1 LGVQRL
7 EAKRV
12 NGHTYYYLSNWGW
25 REGKC
30 RRFAQQY
37 LGKLEDFSAR
47 LTGAGPAPAYAEV
60 FELGRPL
67 ALWEAVQRS
76 ELIPLADELCPKR
89 HQGLSSG
96 TYLALAAVNRAAQPV
111 SKRGFW
117 DWLAGTAL
125 VRAVP
130 EVCAEALSSQR
141 FWDHLERWDPEKVQV
156 LWKGL
161 LQRAVQREGIDLS
174 RLCYDGT
181 NFYTFIDTF
190 NVQNHV
196 AQRGKNKQGRANL
209 RQVSYALV
217 CAAHGQWPLYYEV
230 YEGNRN
236 DSRQFGEML
245 GRFAAFYA
253 GLAPAGTP
261 WPKTTL
267 VFDKGNNSAANFAL
281 IDALGLDYV
290 GAVKLGEVAEW
301 AAVSNTG
308 DARWEACAGLEGTK
322 AFRVESEVYGRKR
335 ALVVSWH
342 QGLFEAQ
349 WATVQSELA
358 RALRKLGELE
368 QSLERRQQGEVK
380 GGKAPTVES
389 VQKQCREILHREHLS
404 QVVAS
409 EVRGRDSGVPEL
421 NYRVEPEALERL
433 RDTVLGKNV
442 LVTSHE
448 GWSNGQVVEAYRS
461 QFLIEE
467 MFQQM
472 KDRDVGCWWPM
483 FHWTDRMIQVHGL
496 YCTIALLLRAMV
508 GRQVREAGVELPLT
522 RLWAELEQVRE
533 VVNVYEGRG
542 ARKLP
547 VRQTVQS
554 KQTAL
559 QERLVEVLGLRGKK
573 PAV

>member
-1 LGVQRL
+1 MQRL

-12 NGHTYYYLSNWGW
+12 NGHTYYYLSEWGW
-25 REGKC
+25 RQGKC
-30 RRFAQQY
+30 RRLSQQY
-37 LGKLEDFSAR
+37 LGKLEQFSSR
-47 LTGAGPAPAYAEV
+47 LTGAGPMPIHAEV

-67 ALWEAVQRS
+67 ALWRAVERA
-76 ELIPLADELCPKR
+76 ELIPLAEQLCPKR
-89 HQGLSSG
+89 QQGLSPG
-96 TYLALAAVNRAAQPV
+96 VYLALAAVNRAVQPV
-111 SKRGFW
+111 SKRGLW
-117 DWLAGTAL
+117 DWLARTVLGRVIPGL
-125 VRAVP
+125 S
-130 EVCAEALSSQR
+130 AEALSSQR
-141 FWDHLERWDPEKVQV
+141 FWDHLGGWEPEKILA
-156 LWKGL
+156 LWTGL
-161 LQRAVQREGIDLS
+161 LERAVRREGIDLS

-190 NVQNHV
+190 NVQNHL

-217 CAAHGQWPLYYEV
+217 CAARGQWPLYYEV

-245 GRFAAFYA
+245 GRFAAFHA
-253 GLAPAGTP
+253 GLAPAGAP
-261 WPKTTL
+261 LPKTTL

-290 GAVKLGEVAEW
+290 GAVKLGEVALW
-301 AAVSNTG
+301 AAVSNGT
-308 DARWEACAGLEGTK
+308 DARWEACAGLGGTK

-335 ALVVSWH
+335 TLVVSWH

-358 RALRKLGELE
+358 RALRKLGDLQ
-368 QSLERRQQGEVK
+368 QSLDRRHQGEVK
-380 GGKAPTVES
+380 GGKAPTLEWVR
-389 VQKQCREILHREHLS
+389 KQCREILHREHLS

-409 EVRGRDSGVPEL
+409 AVQARDSGVPAL
-421 NYRVEPEALERL
+421 DYRVQAEALERL

-442 LVTSHE
+442 LVTSHG
-448 GWSNGQVVEAYRS
+448 GWTDAEVIEAYRS

-467 MFQQM
+467 IFQQM
-472 KDRDVGCWWPM
+472 KDRDLGCWWPM

-508 GRQVREAGVELPLT
+508 GRRVREAGVELPLT

-533 VVNVYEGRG
+533 VVNVYPGRG
-542 ARKLP
+542 ARQSP
-547 VRQTVQS
+547 VRQRVLS
-554 KQTAL
+554 KLTAM
-559 QERLVEVLGLRGKK
+559 QERLVEVLGLQGEK
-573 PAV
+573 PPV

>member
-1 LGVQRL
+1 MQRL
-7 EAKRV
+7 EAKRI
-12 NGHTYYYLSNWGW
+12 NGHTYYYLSQWGW
-25 REGKC
+25 RAGKC
-30 RRFAQQY
+30 RRLAQQY
-37 LGKLEDFSAR
+37 LGKLEDFSAL

-67 ALWEAVQRS
+67 ALWEAVRRA

-89 HQGLSSG
+89 RQGLSAG
-96 TYLALAAVNRAAQPV
+96 TYLALAAVNRAVQPV

-117 DWLAGTAL
+117 DWLSGTAL

-130 EVCAEALSSQR
+130 EVSAEALSSQR
-141 FWDHLERWDPEKVQV
+141 FWDHLELWEPEKVRT

-161 LQRAVQREGIDLS
+161 LQRAVQREKIDLS

-190 NVQNHV
+190 NLQNHL

-236 DSRQFGEML
+236 DSRQFGQML
-245 GRFAAFYA
+245 GRFATFYA
-253 GLAPAGTP
+253 GLAPAGAP
-261 WPKTTL
+261 LPKTTL

-281 IDALGLDYV
+281 IDTLGLDYV
-290 GAVKLGEVAEW
+290 GAVKLAEVAEW
-301 AAVSNTG
+301 AAVSNTV
-308 DARWEACAGLEGTK
+308 DRRWEACAGLEGTK
-322 AFRVESEVYGRKR
+322 AFRVEAEVYGRNR
-335 ALVVSWH
+335 TLVVSWH
-342 QGLFEAQ
+342 EGLFEAQ

-358 RALRKLGELE
+358 RGLRKLGELA

-380 GGKAPTVES
+380 GGKAPAVES
-389 VQKQCREILHREHLS
+389 VQKQCREILHREHLR

-409 EVRGRDSGVPEL
+409 EVQARDSGVPEL
-421 NYRVEPEALERL
+421 KYRVQPEALERL
-433 RDTVLGKNV
+433 RDTVMGKNV
-442 LVTSHE
+442 LVTSHA
-448 GWSNGQVVEAYRS
+448 GWSNAQVIEAYRS

-467 MFQQM
+467 IFQQM

-496 YCTIALLLRAMV
+496 YCTIAVLLRAMV
-508 GRQVREAGVELPLT
+508 SRQVREAGVALPLT

-533 VVNVYEGRG
+533 VVNVYPGRAG
-542 ARKLP
+542 RQPA
-547 VRQTVQS
+547 VRQTVGS
-554 KQTAL
+554 KLTAL
-559 QERLVEVLGLRGKK
+559 QEHLVEVLGLRSGKR
-573 PAV
+573 PV

>member
-1 LGVQRL
+1 VQRL

-12 NGHTYYYLSNWGW
+12 NGHTYYYLSDWGW
-25 REGKC
+25 RQGKC
-30 RRFAQQY
+30 RRLAQQY

-67 ALWEAVQRS
+67 ALWGAVQRA
-76 ELIPLADELCPKR
+76 ELIPLADQLCPKR
-89 HQGLSSG
+89 QQGLSPG
-96 TYLALAAVNRAAQPV
+96 LYLALAALNRAVHPV
-111 SKRGFW
+111 SKRQFW

-130 EVCAEALSSQR
+130 HLSAEALSSQR
-141 FWDHLERWDPEKVQV
+141 FWDHLEGWEPEKLQA

-161 LQRAVQREGIDLS
+161 LERAGQREGIDLS

-190 NVQNHV
+190 NVQNHL
-196 AQRGKNKQGRANL
+196 AQRGKNKQGRDNL

-236 DSRQFGEML
+236 DSRQFGELL

-253 GLAPAGTP
+253 GLAPAGAP
-261 WPKTTL
+261 RPRTTL

-281 IDALGLDYV
+281 IDTLGLDYV

-308 DARWEACAGLEGTK
+308 DARWEACAGLAGTK
-322 AFRVESEVYGRKR
+322 AFRVEAEVYGRKR
-335 ALVVSWH
+335 TLVVSWH

-358 RALRKLGELE
+358 RALRQLAELR

-380 GGKAPTVES
+380 GGKAPTGES

-404 QVVAS
+404 QVVTIGVQTHA
-409 EVRGRDSGVPEL
+409 SGVPGL
-421 NYRVEPEALERL
+421 DYRVQPEALERL

-442 LVTSHE
+442 LVTSHG
-448 GWSNGQVVEAYRS
+448 GWKDPQVIEAYRS

-467 MFQQM
+467 IFQQM
-472 KDRDVGCWWPM
+472 KDRDLGCWWPM

-533 VVNVYEGRG
+533 VVNVYAGRG
-542 ARKLP
+542 ARKP
-547 VRQTVQS
+547 PARQRVLS
-554 KQTAL
+554 KLTTL
-559 QERLVEVLGLRGKK
+559 QERLVEVLGLRGENR
-573 PAV
+573 PV

>member
-1 LGVQRL
+1 MQRL

-12 NGHTYYYLSNWGW
+12 NGHTYYYLSDWGW

-30 RRFAQQY
+30 RRLSQQY
-37 LGKLEDFSAR
+37 LGKLEQFSSR
-47 LTGAGPAPAYAEV
+47 LLGAGPAPAHAEV

-67 ALWEAVQRS
+67 ALWGAVHRA
-76 ELIPLADELCPKR
+76 ELIPLADHLCPKR
-89 HQGLSSG
+89 QQGLSPG
-96 TYLALAAVNRAAQPV
+96 TYLALAAVNRAVQPV

-117 DWLAGTAL
+117 EWLSGTAL

-130 EVCAEALSSQR
+130 EVSAEALSSQR
-141 FWDHLERWDPEKVQV
+141 FWDHLVGWEPEKIEA

-161 LQRAVQREGIDLS
+161 LERAVQREGIDLS

-190 NVQNHV
+190 NVQNHL

-253 GLAPAGTP
+253 GLAPAGAP
-261 WPKTTL
+261 RPQTTL

-281 IDALGLDYV
+281 IDTLGLDYV
-290 GAVKLGEVAEW
+290 GAVKLGEVTEW
-301 AAVSNTG
+301 AGVSNSG
-308 DARWEACAGLEGTK
+308 DSRWEACAGLEGTK
-322 AFRVESEVYGRKR
+322 AFRVEAEVYGRQR
-335 ALVVSWH
+335 PLVVSWH

-358 RALRKLGELE
+358 RALRKLAELQ

-380 GGKAPTVES
+380 GGKTPTVES

-404 QVVAS
+404 QVVAI
-409 EVRGRDSGVPEL
+409 EVHRHDSGVPVL
-421 NYRVEPEALERL
+421 DYRVPPEGLEQL

-442 LVTSHE
+442 LVTSHG
-448 GWSNGQVVEAYRS
+448 GWTDTEVIEAYRS

-467 MFQQM
+467 IFQQM
-472 KDRDVGCWWPM
+472 KDRDLGCWWPM

-508 GRQVREAGVELPLT
+508 SRQVRKAGVELPLT

-533 VVNVYEGRG
+533 VVNVYPGRSV
-542 ARKLP
+542 RQSP
-547 VRQTVQS
+547 VRQRVGN
-554 KQTAL
+554 KLTAL
-559 QERLVEVLGLRGKK
+559 QERLVGVLGLRGEKR
-573 PAV
+573 PG

>member
-1 LGVQRL
+1 VQRL

-12 NGHTYYYLSNWGW
+12 NGHCYYYLSQWGW

-30 RRFAQQY
+30 RRLSQQY
-37 LGKLEDFSAR
+37 LGKLEDFSSR
-47 LTGAGPAPAYAEV
+47 LTGTGPPPLHAEV

-67 ALWEAVQRS
+67 ALWRAAQRA
-76 ELIPLADELCPKR
+76 ELITLADQLCPKR
-89 HQGLSSG
+89 AQGLSAG
-96 TYLALAAVNRAAQPV
+96 TYLALAAINRAVRPV
-111 SKRGFW
+111 SKRQFW
-117 DWLAGTAL
+117 DWLAGTVL
-125 VRAVP
+125 VREVP
-130 EVCAEALSSQR
+130 EVSAEALSSQR
-141 FWDHLERWDPEKVQV
+141 FWDHFERWEPDTLRT

-161 LQRAVQREGIDLS
+161 LERAVQREGIDLS

-190 NVQNHV
+190 NVQNHL

-217 CAAHGQWPLYYEV
+217 CAARGQWPLYYEV

-245 GRFAAFYA
+245 GRLASFYE
-253 GLAPAGTP
+253 GLAPAGAP
-261 WPKTTL
+261 LPKTTL

-281 IDALGLDYV
+281 IDTLGLDYV

-301 AAVSNTG
+301 AAVSNG
-308 DARWEACAGLEGTK
+308 QDARWQGCAGLEGTK
-322 AFRVESEVYGRKR
+322 AFRVEAQVYGRPR
-335 ALVVSWH
+335 TLVVSWH

-349 WATVQSELA
+349 WATVQAELG
-358 RALRKLGELE
+358 RALRKLEGLR

-389 VQKQCREILHREHLS
+389 VRKQCHEILHREHLS
-404 QVVAS
+404 RVVTVEVGPGPQGLPGLTYQV
-409 EVRGRDSGVPEL
+409 D
-421 NYRVEPEALERL
+421 PEALARL
-433 RDTVLGKNV
+433 SDTLLGKNV
-442 LVTSHE
+442 LVTSQR
-448 GWSNGQVVEAYRS
+448 GWSDAQVIEAYRS

-472 KDRDVGCWWPM
+472 KDRDLGCWWPM

-496 YCTIALLLRAMV
+496 YCTVALLLRAMV
-508 GRQVREAGVELPLT
+508 GRQAREAGVDLPLS

-533 VVNVYEGRG
+533 VVNVYE
-542 ARKLP
+542 AKATRKAP
-547 VRQTVQS
+547 VRQAVWS
-554 KQTAL
+554 KLTPT
-559 QERLVEVLGLRGKK
+559 QERLAEVLELRAGK
-573 PAV
+573 ASI

>member
-1 LGVQRL
+1 VQRL

-12 NGHTYYYLSNWGW
+12 NGRRYYYLSDWGW

-30 RRFAQQY
+30 RRLSQKY
-37 LGKLEDFSAR
+37 LGKLEDFSAL

-67 ALWEAVQRS
+67 ALWAAVQRAQ
-76 ELIPLADELCPKR
+76 LIPLADQLCPKR
-89 HQGLSSG
+89 PQGLSPG
-96 TYLALAAVNRAAQPV
+96 TYLALAALNRAVHPV

-117 DWLAGTAL
+117 DWLAGTVL

-130 EVCAEALSSQR
+130 GLSAEALSSQR
-141 FWDHLERWDPEKVQV
+141 FWDHLERWEPEKVGA

-161 LQRAVQREGIDLS
+161 LERAVPREGIDLS

-190 NVQNHV
+190 NVQNHL

-217 CAAHGQWPLYYEV
+217 CAARGQWPLYYEV
-230 YEGNRN
+230 YEGHRN

-245 GRFAAFYA
+245 GRFATFYA

-261 WPKTTL
+261 PPRTTL

-290 GAVKLGEVAEW
+290 GAVKLGEVSAW
-301 AAVSNTG
+301 AAVSNAG
-308 DARWEACAGLEGTK
+308 DTRWEACAGLEGTK
-322 AFRVESEVYGRKR
+322 AFRVEADVYGRKR
-335 ALVVSWH
+335 TLVVSWH

-358 RALRKLGELE
+358 RALRKLGELQ

-380 GGKAPTVES
+380 AGKAPTLES

-404 QVVAS
+404 QVVAI
-409 EVRGRDSGVPEL
+409 EVQARDSGVPRL
-421 NYRVEPEALERL
+421 DYRVQPEALERL
-433 RDTVLGKNV
+433 GDTVLGKNV
-442 LVTSHE
+442 LVTSHG
-448 GWSNGQVVEAYRS
+448 GWTDPQVIEAYRS

-467 MFQQM
+467 IFQQM

-483 FHWTDRMIQVHGL
+483 FHWSDRMIQVHGL

-508 GRQVREAGVELPLT
+508 ARQVREAGVELALT

-533 VVNVYEGRG
+533 VVNVYEGRS
-542 ARKLP
+542 ARKSP
-547 VRQTVQS
+547 VRQTVLS
-554 KQTAL
+554 KLTAL
-559 QERLVEVLGLRGKK
+559 QERLVQVLGLRGEK
-573 PAV
+573 PPV

>member
-1 LGVQRL
+1 MQRL

-12 NGHTYYYLSNWGW
+12 NGHTYYYLSDWGW

-30 RRFAQQY
+30 RRLAQLY
-37 LGKLEDFSAR
+37 LGKLEQFSSR

-60 FELGRPL
+60 FESGRPL
-67 ALWEAVQRS
+67 ALWGAVQRA
-76 ELIPLADELCPKR
+76 ELIPLANQLCPKR
-89 HQGLSSG
+89 QQGLSPG
-96 TYLALAAVNRAAQPV
+96 TYLALAAVNRAMQPV

-117 DWLAGTAL
+117 EWISGTAL
-125 VRAVP
+125 VRAVA
-130 EVCAEALSSQR
+130 ELSAEALSSQR
-141 FWDHLERWDPEKVQV
+141 FWDHLVGWETEKIHA

-161 LQRAVQREGIDLS
+161 LERAVQREGIDLS

-190 NVQNHV
+190 NVQNHL

-230 YEGNRN
+230 YEGHRN

-245 GRFAAFYA
+245 GRFATFYA
-253 GLAPAGTP
+253 GVAPAGAP
-261 WPKTTL
+261 RPQTTL

-281 IDALGLDYV
+281 IDTLGLDYV

-308 DARWEACAGLEGTK
+308 DSRWEACAGLEGTK
-322 AFRVESEVYGRKR
+322 AFRVEAEVYGRPR
-335 ALVVSWH
+335 TLVVSWH

-358 RALRKLGELE
+358 RALRKLAELQ
-368 QSLERRQQGEVK
+368 QSLQRRQHGEVK
-380 GGKAPTVES
+380 GGKTPTVES
-389 VQKQCREILHREHLS
+389 VHKQCREILHREHLH
-404 QVVAS
+404 QVVAI
-409 EVRGRDSGVPEL
+409 EIHPHDAGVPVL
-421 NYRVEPEALERL
+421 DYRVQPEALERL

-442 LVTSHE
+442 LVTSH
-448 GWSNGQVVEAYRS
+448 GSWSNAQVIEAYRS

-467 MFQQM
+467 IFQQM
-472 KDRDVGCWWPM
+472 KDRDLGCWWPM

-508 GRQVREAGVELPLT
+508 SRQVREAGVELPLP

-533 VVNVYEGRG
+533 VVNVYPGRG
-542 ARKLP
+542 GRQAP
-547 VRQTVQS
+547 VRQTVGN
-554 KQTAL
+554 KLTAL
-559 QERLVEVLGLRGKK
+559 QERLVEALGLRGEKR
-573 PAV
+573 PV

>member
-1 LGVQRL
+1 VQRL
-7 EAKRV
+7 EAKQV
-12 NGHTYYYLSNWGW
+12 NGHTYYYLSEWGW
-25 REGKC
+25 RQGKC
-30 RRFAQQY
+30 RRLRQQY

-47 LTGAGPAPAYAEV
+47 LTGAGPPPAYAEV
-60 FELGRPL
+60 FESGRPL
-67 ALWEAVQRS
+67 ALWDAVQRS

-89 HQGLSSG
+89 QQGLSPG
-96 TYLALAAVNRAAQPV
+96 HYLALAAVNRAVEPV

-117 DWLAGTAL
+117 DWLNGTVLA
-125 VRAVP
+125 RAVQ
-130 EVCAEALSSQR
+130 EVSVEALSSQR
-141 FWDHLERWDPEKVQV
+141 FWDHLQRWDPEKVRA

-161 LQRAVQREGIDLS
+161 LERAVERERIDLS

-190 NVQNHV
+190 NVQNHL

-209 RQVSYALV
+209 RQISYALV

-253 GLAPAGTP
+253 GLAPAGAP
-261 WPKTTL
+261 LPKSTL

-281 IDALGLDYV
+281 IDTLGLDYV
-290 GAVKLGEVAEW
+290 GAVKLGEVAQW

-308 DARWEACAGLEGTK
+308 DSRWEACPGLEGTK
-322 AFRVESEVYGRKR
+322 AFRVEAEVYERQR
-335 ALVVSWH
+335 TLVVSWH

-358 RALRKLGELE
+358 RALRKLGELA

-380 GGKAPTVES
+380 GGKPPTVES
-389 VQKQCREILHREHLS
+389 VQRQCREILHREHLS

-409 EVRGRDSGVPEL
+409 EVRARDSGVPEL
-421 NYRVEPEALERL
+421 DYRVQPEALERL

-442 LVTSHE
+442 LVTSHG
-448 GWSNGQVVEAYRS
+448 GWSNPQVIEAYRS

-467 MFQQM
+467 IFQQM

-508 GRQVREAGVELPLT
+508 SRQVWEAGVELPLT

-533 VVNVYEGRG
+533 VVNVYPERG
-542 ARKLP
+542 ARKPP
-547 VRQTVQS
+547 VRQRVGS
-554 KQTAL
+554 KLTAL
-559 QERLVEVLGLRGKK
+559 QERLVEVLGLRGEKR
-573 PAV
+573 PV

>member
-1 LGVQRL
+1 VQRL
-7 EAKRV
+7 EAKNV
-12 NGHTYYYLSNWGW
+12 NGHLYYYLSNWGW

-30 RRFAQQY
+30 RRLSQQY

-60 FELGRPL
+60 FELGRPQ
-67 ALWEAVQRS
+67 ALWGAVQRA
-76 ELIPLADELCPKR
+76 ELIPLADQLCPKR
-89 HQGLSSG
+89 QQGLSPG
-96 TYLALAAVNRAAQPV
+96 TYLALAAINRAVHPV

-117 DWLAGTAL
+117 DWVAGTVL

-130 EVCAEALSSQR
+130 ELSAEALSSQR
-141 FWDHLERWDPEKVQV
+141 FWDHFQGWEPEKLQA
-156 LWKGL
+156 LWKEL
-161 LQRAVQREGIDLS
+161 LERAVQRERIDLS

-190 NVQNHV
+190 NMHNHL
-196 AQRGKNKQGRANL
+196 AQRGKNKQGRGNL

-236 DSRQFGEML
+236 DSRQFGQML

-261 WPKTTL
+261 LPRTTL

-281 IDALGLDYV
+281 IDGLGLDYV

-301 AAVSNTG
+301 AAVSNTE

-322 AFRVESEVYGRKR
+322 AFRVQAEVYGRKR
-335 ALVVSWH
+335 TLVVSWH
-342 QGLFEAQ
+342 EGLFEAQ

-358 RALRKLGELE
+358 RALRKLAELR
-368 QSLERRQQGEVK
+368 QSLERRQQGAVK
-380 GGKAPTVES
+380 GGKVPTVES
-389 VQKQCREILHREHLS
+389 VQKECCEILHREHLS
-404 QVVAS
+404 QVVRI
-409 EVRGRDSGVPEL
+409 EVQTHDSGVPGL
-421 NYRVEPEALERL
+421 DYRVQPEGLERL

-442 LVTSHE
+442 LVTSQD
-448 GWSNGQVVEAYRS
+448 GWKDTQVIEAYRS

-467 MFQQM
+467 VFQQM
-472 KDRDVGCWWPM
+472 KDRDLGCWWPM

-508 GRQVREAGVELPLT
+508 GRQVREAGMDLPLS

-533 VVNVYEGRG
+533 VVNVYAGRG
-542 ARKLP
+542 TRKPPAQQRVL
-547 VRQTVQS
+547 S
-554 KQTAL
+554 KLTEL
-559 QERLVEVLGLRGKK
+559 QERLVEVLGLRGESG
-573 PAV
+573 PFRG

>member
-1 LGVQRL
+1 MQRL

-12 NGHTYYYLSNWGW
+12 NGHCYYYLSQWGW

-30 RRFAQQY
+30 RRLSQQY

-47 LTGAGPAPAYAEV
+47 LTGAGPSPIHAEV

-67 ALWEAVQRS
+67 ALWRAAQRA
-76 ELIPLADELCPKR
+76 ELIALADQLCPKR
-89 HQGLSSG
+89 AQGLSAG
-96 TYLALAAVNRAAQPV
+96 TYLALAAINRAVRPV
-111 SKRGFW
+111 SKRQLW
-117 DWLAGTAL
+117 DWLAGTVL
-125 VRAVP
+125 VHEVP
-130 EVCAEALSSQR
+130 GVSEEALSSQR
-141 FWDHLERWDPEKVQV
+141 FGDHFERWEPDT
-156 LWKGL
+156 LRTFWKQL
-161 LQRAVQREGIDLS
+161 LERAVQREGIDLS

-190 NVQNHV
+190 NVQNHL

-217 CAAHGQWPLYYEV
+217 CAARGQWPLYYEV

-245 GRFAAFYA
+245 GRLAAFYE
-253 GLAPAGTP
+253 GLAPAGAP
-261 WPKTTL
+261 LPKTTL

-301 AAVSNTG
+301 AAVSNG
-308 DARWEACAGLEGTK
+308 QDARWQVCPGLEGTQ
-322 AFRVESEVYGRKR
+322 AFRVEAEVYGRPR
-335 ALVVSWH
+335 TLVVSWH

-349 WATVQSELA
+349 WATVQAELG
-358 RALRKLGELE
+358 RALRKLDGLR

-380 GGKAPTVES
+380 GGKAPTVAS
-389 VQKQCREILHREHLS
+389 VRQQCHEILHREHLS
-404 QVVAS
+404 RVVTV
-409 EVRGRDSGVPEL
+409 EVGTGPQGLPGLAYAVD
-421 NYRVEPEALERL
+421 PEALARL
-433 RDTVLGKNV
+433 SDTLLGKNV
-442 LVTSHE
+442 LVTSQR
-448 GWSNGQVVEAYRS
+448 GWSDTQVIEAYRS

-472 KDRDVGCWWPM
+472 KDRDLGCWWPM

-496 YCTIALLLRAMV
+496 YCTVALLLRAMV
-508 GRQVREAGVELPLT
+508 GRQAREAGVDLPLS

-533 VVNVYEGRG
+533 VVNVYEAKGT
-542 ARKLP
+542 RKAP
-547 VRQTVQS
+547 VRQAVWS
-554 KQTAL
+554 KLTPT
-559 QERLVEVLGLRGKK
+559 QERLTEVLRLGAGK
-573 PAV
+573 ASI

>member
-1 LGVQRL
+1 MQRL

-12 NGHTYYYLSNWGW
+12 NGHTYYYLSDWGW

-30 RRFAQQY
+30 RRLSQQY
-37 LGKLEDFSAR
+37 LGKLEHFSSR
-47 LTGAGPAPAYAEV
+47 LTGAGPTPAYAEV

-67 ALWEAVQRS
+67 ALWSAVQRA
-76 ELIPLADELCPKR
+76 ELIPLADQLCPKR
-89 HQGLSSG
+89 QQGLSPG
-96 TYLALAAVNRAAQPV
+96 TYLALAALNRAMQPV

-117 DWLAGTAL
+117 DWLAGTVL
-125 VRAVP
+125 VRALP
-130 EVCAEALSSQR
+130 ELCAEALSSQR
-141 FWDHLERWDPEKVQV
+141 FWDHLAGWEPEKIRA

-161 LQRAVQREGIDLS
+161 LERAVPREGIDLS

-190 NVQNHV
+190 NVHNHL

-217 CAAHGQWPLYYEV
+217 CAARGQWPLYYEV
-230 YEGNRN
+230 YEGHRN

-245 GRFAAFYA
+245 GRFATFYA

-261 WPKTTL
+261 LPKTTL

-301 AAVSNTG
+301 AGVSNTR
-308 DARWEACAGLEGTK
+308 DARWEACPGLEGTK
-322 AFRVESEVYGRKR
+322 AFRVEAQVYGRPR
-335 ALVVSWH
+335 TLVVSWH

-349 WATVQSELA
+349 WATVQIELA
-358 RALRKLGELE
+358 RALRKLGELQ
-368 QSLERRQQGEVK
+368 QSLERRHQGEVK
-380 GGKAPTVES
+380 GGKAPTCES

-404 QVVAS
+404 QVVAT
-409 EVRGRDSGVPEL
+409 EVAGCDSGVPGL
-421 NYRVEPEALERL
+421 NYQVQPEGLERL

-442 LVTSHE
+442 LVTSHG
-448 GWSNGQVVEAYRS
+448 GWTETAVIEAYRS

-467 MFQQM
+467 IFQQM

-483 FHWTDRMIQVHGL
+483 FHWTDRMIQMHGL

-508 GRQVREAGVELPLT
+508 GRRVREAGVELSLP

-533 VVNVYEGRG
+533 VVNVYEGQDT
-542 ARKLP
+542 RKPP
-547 VRQTVQS
+547 VRQTVWS
-554 KQTAL
+554 KLTAL
-559 QERLVEVLGLRGKK
+559 QERLVVVLGLRGEKRS
-573 PAV
+573 V

>member
-1 LGVQRL
+1 MQRL
-7 EAKRV
+7 ETKRV
-12 NGHTYYYLSNWGW
+12 NGHTYYYLSDWGW

-30 RRFAQQY
+30 RRLSQQY
-37 LGKLEDFSAR
+37 LGKLEQFSSR
-47 LTGAGPAPAYAEV
+47 LIGAGPAPAYAEV

-67 ALWEAVQRS
+67 ALWGAVQRA
-76 ELIPLADELCPKR
+76 ELIPLANQLCPKR
-89 HQGLSSG
+89 QQGLSPG
-96 TYLALAAVNRAAQPV
+96 IYLALAAVNRAVEPV

-117 DWLAGTAL
+117 EWLSGTAL
-125 VRAVP
+125 VRARP
-130 EVCAEALSSQR
+130 EFSAEALSSQR
-141 FWDHLERWDPEKVQV
+141 FWDHLVAWEPEKIEA

-161 LQRAVQREGIDLS
+161 LERAVQREGIDLS

-190 NVQNHV
+190 NVQNHL

-230 YEGNRN
+230 YEGHRN

-245 GRFAAFYA
+245 GRFATFYA
-253 GLAPAGTP
+253 GLAPAGAP
-261 WPKTTL
+261 RPQTTL

-281 IDALGLDYV
+281 IDTLGLDYV

-308 DARWEACAGLEGTK
+308 DSRWEACAGLEGTK
-322 AFRVESEVYGRKR
+322 AFRVEAEVYGRPR
-335 ALVVSWH
+335 TLVVSWH

-358 RALRKLGELE
+358 RALRKLAELQ
-368 QSLERRQQGEVK
+368 QSLQRRQHGEVK
-380 GGKAPTVES
+380 GGKTPTVES
-389 VQKQCREILHREHLS
+389 VHKQCREILHREHLH
-404 QVVAS
+404 QVVAI
-409 EVRGRDSGVPEL
+409 EIHPHDAGVPVL
-421 NYRVEPEALERL
+421 DYRVQPEVLERL

-442 LVTSHE
+442 LVTSHG
-448 GWSNGQVVEAYRS
+448 GWTDSEVIEAYRS

-467 MFQQM
+467 IFQQM

-508 GRQVREAGVELPLT
+508 SRQVREAGVELPLP
-522 RLWAELEQVRE
+522 RLWAELEQVQE
-533 VVNVYEGRG
+533 VVNVYPGRSG
-542 ARKLP
+542 RQPP
-547 VRQTVQS
+547 VRQTVGS
-554 KQTAL
+554 KLTAL
-559 QERLVEVLGLRGKK
+559 QERLVEVLGLRGEKR
-573 PAV
+573 AV